1 MVLEDRIAA
10 LELRVLRLEGTKDLT
25 AAPEPPAS
33 AAPPAPP
40 RPAPPAVA
48 APAPPRPRPRRE
60 PIELEDFLGGRVLA
74 WLGGIAVIAGLAFLL
89 TVAISRG
96 WIGESGRTALAALI
110 STALLIAGAR
120 AREKRV
126 RNDAALAAA
135 AAGVAG
141 LFGTLVVAGQ
151 VYDLIPITLALPLSL
166 AVGATATALAIRW
179 RAQVMGWLGLVGA
192 LLAPAVLGDHGSIAF
207 LAVAY
212 GATVAV
218 LVRER
223 WTALMFTAFAIVTPQ
238 WAFSLT
244 SPEPS
249 PPQTLLVLVVFGAL
263 TTAAAVGFELR
274 RRESAVGVPAVVLL
288 VLNAIVLDGVGA
300 TVLHPAGPWLAAVAA
315 AHLAVGLAGT
325 RIPRVSRELSLVSL
339 GLGVIL
345 ADIAFAALVSGL
357 PLTLGWALSAV
368 GFGWLLRRAK
378 TDDERSLAMAGL
390 GGHLAS
396 ALMHALLV
404 DVPSRQ
410 LGGGAAADLTA
421 IAAIAAIGASA
432 AVSGRLAPRLR
443 IPLDALALAALA
455 YASALTLDGAAL
467 TAALAGQAAGLA
479 ALGRRDRD
487 PVALYGALGF
497 IGLAVTHAL
506 AVVVPLELL
515 RTGVARPGEA
525 IAAPVAIAAAA
536 ALVSRAPFP
545 GANAPAIALRGLSV
559 AALAYL
565 AAVTL
570 DGLALTLAL
579 SLEAAVLAALGV
591 RVRDE
596 AAAIGATVMGG
607 LALTYALTALAPPSA
622 LIDGL
627 AAPAAAFAALLAVG
641 TALLA
646 ASRGPFSD
654 EHMRG
659 GLEAL
664 TAALALYLASAELV
678 TFAGAAGQTALSVL
692 WAAAGVGTLIAG
704 LIADRPRLRHGALAL
719 LALTAGKVFVYDLA
733 SLDSMARVGSLV
745 GMGLL
750 LLAGGFA
757 WQRVRPRPTPDLREA
772 GADAR

>member
-263 TTAAAVGFELR
+263 TTA
-274 RRESAVGVPAVVLL
+274 
-288 VLNAIVLDGVGA
+288 
-300 TVLHPAGPWLAAVAA
+300 
-315 AHLAVGLAGT
+315 
-325 RIPRVSRELSLVSL
+325 
-339 GLGVIL
+339 
-345 ADIAFAALVSGL
+345 
-357 PLTLGWALSAV
+357 
-368 GFGWLLRRAK
+368 
-378 TDDERSLAMAGL
+378 
-390 GGHLAS
+390 
-396 ALMHALLV
+396 
-404 DVPSRQ
+404 
-410 LGGGAAADLTA
+410 
-421 IAAIAAIGASA
+421 
-432 AVSGRLAPRLR
+432 
-443 IPLDALALAALA
+443 
-455 YASALTLDGAAL
+455 AAL